1 MHVVSRSTRAKRSLP
16 SLWNKL
22 PRKGASSLTRRAG
35 LKSLQPFYRQ
45 QVKLPGCL
53 CQRQSP
59 GKIYGGQ
66 NKCARRHVHTEVSLL
81 WSCLLVGFGVGL
93 QRCSR
98 TGLGGGGESSKQK
111 GALLQPSSLICP
123 ITIKHTSWHLNTP
136 PVPGMQGLKLFF
148 FFFFF
153 FFLHFH
159 FWVAAR
165 RSEDVSDCELWLVA
179 PTYDHGVIFWKPSV
193 HSCCGSILTL
203 GFWMPVPVVRSVILS
218 AVTLSV
224 AFSDFDAEK
233 AAKCFLFFCYFFWD

>member
-1 MHVVSRSTRAKRSLP
+1 MQLKSQGLPHLPRWNIHVVSRSTRAKCSLP

-22 PRKGASSLTRRAG
+22 PRKGASSLARHTG
-35 LKSLQPFYRQ
+35 LKSQQPFYRQ

-66 NKCARRHVHTEVSLL
+66 NKCAQRHVHTEVSLL

-123 ITIKHTSWHLNTP
+123 ITIKHSSWHLNSP
-136 PVPGMQGLKLFF
+136 PRAWHAGSKA
-148 FFFFF
+148 
-153 FFLHFH
+153 FFLLLLFSFCIFTFEYLQDAQKMYQTVSSGLLLPHMITVSFENRACT
-159 FWVAAR
+159 AA
-165 RSEDVSDCELWLVA
+165 
-179 PTYDHGVIFWKPSV
+179 
-193 HSCCGSILTL
+193 
-203 GFWMPVPVVRSVILS
+203 
-218 AVTLSV
+218 AVQ
-224 AFSDFDAEK
+224 F
-233 AAKCFLFFCYFFWD
+233 